1 MLQPLVTLTR
11 LGQGDTWHGCMH
23 ADLPQFGY
31 LMCVL
36 WWTQL
41 EPYADKDLRNVLKRC
56 YKKAKRMAKLLS
68 AAVAKTA
75 DADKNAVS
83 PTG

>member
-1 MLQPLVTLTR
+1 M
-11 LGQGDTWHGCMH
+11 
-23 ADLPQFGY
+23 
-31 LMCVL
+31 
-36 WWTQL
+36 